1 MRSMIGRMAR
11 AGILAAGAGLAAG
24 GTLAAQGTETATP
37 TPTERI
43 GILLAQV
50 LGTTC
55 ETPDSECDVDEAPVG
70 SICMCGETPGTIV
83 AE

>member
-11 AGILAAGAGLAAG
+11 AGILAAGVGATAGGALAAPG
-24 GTLAAQGTETATP
+24 TATT
-37 TPTERI
+37 TPSERI

-55 ETPDSECDVDEAPVG
+55 ETPDTECTTDEAPVG
-70 SICMCGETPGTIV
+70 SICQCGDTPGTIV